1 MGLEMF
7 YIVADTEAAGRE
19 YCREWQD
26 AVNRLDVSRR
36 IEGKVILAGEAD
48 CALQLEC
55 DVCGKGRCIG
65 CRETVSI
72 DITGGRE
79 SSVCLGCWEGPGHPN
94 KLEVAA

>member
-1 MGLEMF
+1 MWNTRKVTPA
-7 YIVADTEAAGRE
+7 IKA
-19 YCREWQD
+19 CR
-26 AVNRLDVSRR
+26 V
-36 IEGKVILAGEAD
+36 LAGKIA
-48 CALQLEC
+48 ATGVITLWRATVLWLEC

-79 SSVCLGCWEGPGHPN
+79 SSVCLGCWEATGHPN